1 MSEPFPPP
9 HIPQGS
15 PVIEKRIAAG
25 EVIIERNDPVRMIPV
40 LRRGLLGVYRS
51 DEDGKEMLLYYLRPG
66 ESCIMSFLCGMNH
79 EASRVKA
86 VAETDSELLFIPIV
100 DNIRWLQDDPEWIG
114 YMFKLYHKR
123 FEELLNVINSIAF
136 ERVDERMMK
145 KLRERAALTN
155 SNILHLTHQ
164 QVADELATSREVVS
178 RLLKQLEKKGRVKLG
193 RNHIELLP

>member
-9 HIPQGS
+9 HIPKGS

-25 EVIIERNDPVRMIPV
+25 DVIIERNDPVRMIPV
-40 LRRGLLGVYRS
+40 LRSGLLGVYRS

-86 VAETDSELLFIPIV
+86 VAETDSQLLFIPIV
-100 DNIRWLQDDPEWIG
+100 DNIRWLQNDPEWIG

-155 SNILHLTHQ
+155 SQILHLTHQ